1 MQAGI
6 MLQEI
11 MRTHVFTIG
20 PEADIKD
27 AARVMLEKKIGCLLV
42 VQDRQLVGILTEA
55 DFLKYVLDEADL
67 LLDVDAI
74 SLN

>member
-1 MQAGI
+1 
-6 MLQEI
+6 L
-11 MRTHVFTIG
+11 TIG
-20 PEADIKD
+20 PEAHIKD
-27 AARVMLEKKIGCLLV
+27 AARVMLEEKIGCLLV

-67 LLDVDAI
+67 SIDVDAI

>member
-1 MQAGI
+1 

-11 MRTHVFTIG
+11 MRTNVFTIG

-27 AARVMLEKKIGCLLV
+27 AAQVMLEEKIGCLLV

-55 DFLKYVLDEADL
+55 DFLKYVLDEVALPID
-67 LLDVDAI
+67 DVDAI